1 MDGSKLGKRPCVITV
16 EKVLEDDAII
26 DAEQGAPVLAGE
38 DCKVI
43 S

>member
-1 MDGSKLGKRPCVITV
+1 MHHNCGET
-16 EKVLEDDAII
+16 EKVLEDDAI
-26 DAEQGAPVLAGE
+26 DAEQGAPVLARE

>member
-1 MDGSKLGKRPCVITV
+1 MHHNCGET
-16 EKVLEDDAII
+16 EKVLEDDAI

-38 DCKVI
+38 ECRKVI